1 MNIAGFTVSTLPQ
14 NSVIQKFLSCIC
26 EVVIASKATQQW
38 GNRSISR
45 A

>member
-1 MNIAGFTVSTLPQ
+1 MNIAGFTISPLPQ
-14 NSVIQKFLSCIC
+14 NNVIQKSLSRIC

>member
-14 NSVIQKFLSCIC
+14 NNVIQKSLSCIC